1 MANQE
6 KNYLIWDPLH
16 ECMPRDK
23 LRELQEER
31 LRGTVRR
38 CAGNVPFY
46 RDKWRRAGIDPDS
59 IQTLDDLRRLP
70 FTTKEDFRRNYP
82 YGMLA
87 VPLREVVRVHASSGT
102 TGKATVVAYTKND
115 LETWAELV
123 ARFITAAGVTADDV
137 VHISFGYGLFTGGFG
152 LHYGAEKVGA
162 SVIPVSSGRSERQ
175 IRIMQ
180 DFRSTV
186 LVCTPSYSLHLAE
199 VARDMGVSPGD
210 LSLRVGLFGGEPWTN
225 GIRRQIESRLG
236 IMATDNYGLSE
247 VIGPGVSGECIECD
261 GLHIFEDH
269 FIPEIIDP
277 NTEEPLPEGE
287 IGELVLTSLSKEA
300 SPVLRYRTRDLC
312 RLLPGSCPCGRTMAR
327 MSKVTGRADD
337 MLIIRGV
344 NVYPSDVE
352 EVLLAIEGTEPHYQI
367 VVDRVEALDV
377 LTVHVEVSEVIFFD
391 EMRRLREKENE
402 IRKKLS
408 HALGIS
414 VDVKLIEPKTLERSR
429 GKAKRV
435 IDNRSA

>member
-1 MANQE
+1 MTDRE
-6 KNYLIWDPLH
+6 KHYLIWDPIH

-23 LRELQEER
+23 LRELQEQR
-31 LRGTVRR
+31 LRSAVRR
-38 CAGNVPFY
+38 CASNVPFY
-46 RDKWRRAGIDPDS
+46 QERWRQTDIDPDS
-59 IQTLDDLRRLP
+59 IQSLEDLQRLP

-115 LETWAELV
+115 LDTWSELV
-123 ARFITAAGVTADDV
+123 ARFITAAGVTAEDV

-175 IRIMQ
+175 IQIMQ

-186 LVCTPSYSLHLAE
+186 LVCTPSYALHLAE
-199 VARDMGVSPGD
+199 VALESGVSADD
-210 LSLRVGLFGGEPWTN
+210 LSLRVGLFGGEPWTQ
-225 GIRRQIESRLG
+225 GMRKQIEARLG

-247 VIGPGVSGECIECD
+247 VIGPGVSGECIECH

-277 NTEEPLPEGE
+277 VSAQPLPLGE
-287 IGELVLTSLSKEA
+287 QGELVLTSLTKEA
-300 SPVLRYRTRDLC
+300 SPVIRYRTHDLC
-312 RLLPGSCPCGRTMAR
+312 RLLPGSCPCGRTMVR
-327 MSKVTGRADD
+327 MSKVAGRADD

-352 EVLLAIEGTEPHYQI
+352 EVLMAIEGTEPHYQI
-367 VVDRVEALDV
+367 VVDRVESLDV
-377 LTVHVEVSEVIFFD
+377 MTVHVEVSEVIFSD
-391 EMRRLREKENE
+391 EMRRLRQKDDE

-408 HALGIS
+408 HALGVS
-414 VDVKLIEPKTLERSR
+414 VEVRLVEPKTLERSL

-435 IDNRSA
+435 IDNRRA